1 MRRLRTRTICEYL
14 VAFVGGTAVLVLPVL
29 LDQDPLRVP
38 YSDALIPWI
47 RESLEGQKVYSLP
60 LLIAFGIALGVWTR
74 ASAILLAIS
83 TIALFPLYSILD
95 IAVKGVAAHIDHG
108 KIPLHYAVMLE
119 WLFYGISVLFPLL
132 GIVLARFMRRKL
144 AART

>member
-1 MRRLRTRTICEYL
+1 M
-14 VAFVGGTAVLVLPVL
+14 AFVGGTAILVLPVL
-29 LDQDPLRVP
+29 LDHDPWRVP

-60 LLIAFGIALGVWTR
+60 LLIVFGIALGIWAR
-74 ASAILLAIS
+74 ASAILLALS

-95 IAVKGVAAHIDHG
+95 IAVKGLAAHVDHG
-108 KIPLHYAVMLE
+108 ILAPHHAVMLA
-119 WLFYGISVLFPLL
+119 WLFFGISALFPLL
-132 GIVLARFMRRKL
+132 GIVLARFTRRKF